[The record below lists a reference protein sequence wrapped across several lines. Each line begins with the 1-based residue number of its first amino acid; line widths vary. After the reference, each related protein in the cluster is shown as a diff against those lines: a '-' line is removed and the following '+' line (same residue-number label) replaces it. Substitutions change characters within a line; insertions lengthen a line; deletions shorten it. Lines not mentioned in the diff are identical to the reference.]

1 VKCGDKEK
9 SLIIN
14 SQLFF
19 FEITHKFSI
28 RRVTVKKSLMI
39 IPLVILLCFTFSC
52 QQQIEKGI
60 TEEEAQVF
68 TNRILEMWNKA
79 NLTIVDEVY
88 ANEIVRHDCG
98 VPEEIVGLENMK
110 NYLENFFNAFPD
122 LNLTVDE
129 MIVAGNKMVQRWT
142 FTGTNTGSM
151 NDMPPTG
158 KKVRFSGA
166 SIAHM
171 VNGKAVEIWD
181 FYNVLDMMQQLG
193 FTLTPP
199 QPPEPLEE
207 KK

>member
-1 VKCGDKEK
+1 M
-9 SLIIN
+9 
-14 SQLFF
+14 
-19 FEITHKFSI
+19 
-28 RRVTVKKSLMI
+28 KKLLMV
-39 IPLVILLCFTFSC
+39 IPLVILLCFAFGC
-52 QQQIEKGI
+52 QQQVEEGI

-68 TNRILEMWNKA
+68 TDRILEMWNEA

-88 ANEIVRHDCG
+88 APEIVRHDCG
-98 VPEEIVGLENMK
+98 VPEDIVGLENMK
-110 NYLENFFNAFPD
+110 NYLKNLLNAFPD

-151 NDMPPTG
+151 NEMPPTD
-158 KKVRFSGA
+158 KKVLFSGV
-166 SIAHM
+166 SIGHF

-181 FYNVLDMMQQLG
+181 FYNALDMMQQLG

-199 QPPEPLEE
+199 KAPEPPE